1 MIKIVSNEQM
11 RAMDVKTIDTLGVPG
26 MVLMENAGR
35 QTYEYIIEFI
45 AELKVAG
52 RIDIYCGKGN
62 NGGDGYV
69 IARHFYNNGYPVK
82 IISVGDPENLKGDAR
97 NNYLICKNF
106 NIPVDIINSKEQLQN
121 NLSPAIIVDALLGTG
136 IKGKVEGLFKDAI
149 DFINGLGI
157 PVVSVDIP
165 SGINGDQP
173 TVSGSV
179 VSADLTVTM
188 ALPKRAHLFYP
199 AKNYVGLL
207 EIADISM
214 PEDVKNSKSVAL
226 NHVEFSDLTFPIL
239 EDDAHKYTAGKL
251 FVLAGSPGMTGAA
264 TLTASAALRTGVGLV
279 NIGIPQSL
287 NAVME
292 IKITEGLSVPL
303 AETIEG
309 SVAIEALPG
318 IKDRINWADA
328 VVIGPGCGR
337 SDETLETLRA
347 SIQYCLETETPTLV
361 DADGLYALSEDTEL
375 CARLNSG
382 FLLTPHHGEFLR
394 LMAVTKEKIQTEPW
408 QCLWDYLNDKK
419 YTVNLKGA
427 PSMVGTPDGQI
438 YINST
443 GNASLAKGGS
453 GDVLAGI
460 IGGLIARGLDPKEA
474 AITGNYIHGEAAD
487 LLLSSQ
493 ADVSILPSDLI
504 DILPELFDI
513 NGEW

>member
-11 RAMDVKTIDTLGVPG
+11 RAMDAQTIDTLGVPG

-45 AELKVAG
+45 AELNLTG

-82 IISVGDPENLKGDAR
+82 IISIGDPENLKGDAR
-97 NNYLICKNF
+97 TNYLICKNY
-106 NIPVDIINSKEQLQN
+106 NIPVDIINFKEKLQN
-121 NLSPAIIVDALLGTG
+121 NISPAIIVDALLGTG
-136 IKGKVEGLFKDAI
+136 IQGKVEGLFKNVI
-149 DFINGLGI
+149 DFINSLGI

-165 SGINGDQP
+165 SGLNGDLP
-173 TVSGSV
+173 TVSGAV
-179 VSADLTVTM
+179 VRADLTVTM

-214 PEDVKNSKSVAL
+214 PEDVKNSESVTL
-226 NHVEFSDLTFPIL
+226 NQVEFSDLTFPVL

-251 FVLAGSPGMTGAA
+251 FILAGSPGMTGAA
-264 TLTASAALRTGVGLV
+264 ALTASAALRTGVGLV
-279 NIGIPQSL
+279 NVGIPQSL
-287 NAVME
+287 NSVLE

-303 AETIEG
+303 AETTEG
-309 SVAIEALPG
+309 SVAKEALPG

-337 SDETLETLRA
+337 SEETRETLRE
-347 SIQYCLETETPTLV
+347 SIQYCLETDTPTLI
-361 DADGLYALSEDTEL
+361 DADGLYALSEDIKL

-394 LMAVTKEKIQTEPW
+394 LTTNNKGKIQTEPW
-408 QCLWDYLNDKK
+408 QFLWDYLKDKK
-419 YTVNLKGA
+419 CTVNLKGS

-438 YINST
+438 FINST

-460 IGGLIARGLDPKEA
+460 IGGLMARGLGPNEA

-493 ADVSILPSDLI
+493 AAVSILPSDLI

-513 NGEW
+513 DGEW